1 MPSGALAG
9 AGAVFGIV
17 RVKPFV
23 GGGGVGVEAATI
35 GLAFGKCVD
44 EDFHTA
50 MPPTKTRTVAAKP
63 QGARFGGTICGGL
76 MTLSFLDI
84 LSGNVK
90 R

>member
-1 MPSGALAG
+1 MPSGALSG
-9 AGAVFGIV
+9 AGAAFGIV
-17 RVKPFV
+17 RVKLFV
-23 GGGGVGVEAATI
+23 EGGGVGVEAATI

-50 MPPTKTRTVAAKP
+50 MLPTKTRTAAAKP

-84 LSGNVK
+84 LSGSVK